1 MSIVKYLLEGAGVA
15 IAAYVIPTHKLP
27 SNVDSLIV
35 LLVIGLTAT
44 MVFAVLD
51 IFAPIIA
58 QSSRRGAGFGI
69 GMNTVGWG
77 LEGFDAD
84 GSAPAGAVP
93 AVPSAHPSNQPHLM
107 DAEAVGTCASSTSS
121 CTYAPNATPK
131 QRAKYV
137 CQVKS
142 GACSP
147 TAACVNAGGV
157 CEMRDEIRGQV
168 DVVGKTCTL
177 EQVPAQSVCRLS
189 QATTSEN
196 FDSKIVPAPVN
207 FGSVSG
213 NNNEPE
219 GFMGF
224 AKVF

>member
-1 MSIVKYLLEGAGVA
+1 MITTMSIVKYLLEGAGVA
-15 IAAYVIPTHKLP
+15 IAAYVIPTHKFP

-35 LLVIGLTAT
+35 VLIIGLTAT

-51 IFAPIIA
+51 IFAPVIG

-77 LEGFDAD
+77 LEGFNTD
-84 GSAPAGAVP
+84 
-93 AVPSAHPSNQPHLM
+93 PSIPGIVQPSIQPHLI
-107 DAEAVGTCASSTSS
+107 DAEAVGTCSSSTSS

-147 TAACVNAGGV
+147 TTACVNAGGV
-157 CEMRDEIRGQV
+157 CEMKDDIRGQV

-196 FDSKIVPAPVN
+196 FDSKIIPAPVN

-219 GFMGF
+219 GFLGF